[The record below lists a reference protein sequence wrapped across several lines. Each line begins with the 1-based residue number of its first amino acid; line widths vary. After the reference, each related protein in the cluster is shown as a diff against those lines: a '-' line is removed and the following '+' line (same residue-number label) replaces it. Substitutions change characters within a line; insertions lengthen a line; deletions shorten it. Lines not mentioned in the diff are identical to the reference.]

1 MGCSA
6 RPLHP
11 CLLDRRSCLFRRE
24 KVDEAFG
31 CLGILSTFHHSGG
44 EYLDELKIGGDRAH
58 EIDAMNGQ
66 DFTYRED
73 DHLHSSAGDLGRS
86 RI

>member
-11 CLLDRRSCLFRRE
+11 CLLDRGSCLFRRE

-44 EYLDELKIGGDRAH
+44 EYELKIGGDRAH